1 MRRTVLWLTIIVLFA
16 ACENSAGPLG
26 GILGGGNAI
35 TPAQAT
41 GNWSFTIQR
50 TTTFPACTNPLA
62 NGQVITAHTDVLS
75 DGTAGSASSWRNPTS
90 GAVQPLSG
98 VVRLSDAF
106 LDLFFAAPAVRVTAQ
121 MELRG
126 TMTSAGAFTGTLTDP
141 EPGFSQVFGTG
152 GCEYSVTGTKT
163 S

>member
-1 MRRTVLWLTIIVLFA
+1 VRRTVLWLTIIVLFA

-41 GNWSFTIQR
+41 GNWSFTLQR

-62 NGQVITAHTDVLS
+62 NGQVITAHTDILS
-75 DGTAGSASSWRNPTS
+75 DGTAGSASSWLNPIS
-90 GAVQPLSG
+90 GTVQPLSG

-106 LDLFFAAPAVRVTAQ
+106 SDLLFAAPAVKATAQ

>member
-41 GNWSFTIQR
+41 GNWSFTLQR

-62 NGQVITAHTDVLS
+62 NGQVITAHTDILS
-75 DGTAGSASSWRNPTS
+75 DGTAGSASSWLNPIS
-90 GAVQPLSG
+90 GTVQPLSG

-106 LDLFFAAPAVRVTAQ
+106 SDLLFAAPAVKATAQ

>member
-1 MRRTVLWLTIIVLFA
+1 MRRTVLWLTIIVLVA

-41 GNWSFTIQR
+41 GNWSFTLQR

-75 DGTAGSASSWRNPTS
+75 DGTTGSTSSWLNPIS

-106 LDLFFAAPAVRVTAQ
+106 SDLFFAAPAVRVTAQ

-126 TMTSAGAFTGTLTDP
+126 TMRSAGAFTGTLTDP
-141 EPGFSQVFGTG
+141 APGFSQVFGTG
-152 GCEYSVTGTKT
+152 GCEYSVSGNKT

>member
-41 GNWSFTIQR
+41 GNWSFTLQR

-62 NGQVITAHTDVLS
+62 NGQVITAHTDILS
-75 DGTAGSASSWRNPTS
+75 DGTAGSASSWLNPIS
-90 GAVQPLSG
+90 GTVQPLSG

-106 LDLFFAAPAVRVTAQ
+106 SDLLFAAPAVKATAQ

-152 GCEYSVTGTKT
+152 GCQYSVTGTKT
-163 S
+163 I